1 MYELFSFNL
10 IVFEVY
16 VFFRIVLFV
25 EEIMKGCRIVENLK
39 IENVLIF

>member
-10 IVFEVY
+10 TVFEVY
-16 VFFRIVLFV
+16 VSSRIVLFA

-39 IENVLIF
+39 IENALIF